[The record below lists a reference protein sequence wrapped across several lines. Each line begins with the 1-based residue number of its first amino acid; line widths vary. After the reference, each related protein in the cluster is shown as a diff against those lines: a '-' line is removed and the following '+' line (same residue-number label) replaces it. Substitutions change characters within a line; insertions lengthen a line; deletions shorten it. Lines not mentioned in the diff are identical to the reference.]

1 MLALR
6 IARNLSR
13 SAPAAVNA
21 GVSRAFAS
29 SRIAANEAGAGE
41 GDPVK
46 DVFTRVQRDFLALIE
61 RALAACDSSE
71 RWSFEVTVGGGR
83 SSISARSD
91 NSTGGRFR
99 SIASAYAA
107 HSSIIHFLRACQT
120 AAARSPPCTF

>member
-46 DVFTRVQRDFLALIE
+46 DVFTRVQRDFRRLMDATPG
-61 RALAACDSSE
+61 
-71 RWSFEVTVGGGR
+71 VKVPVGGSEEEIAKFAWKRYDAAYEVRARDVETRRARGRATPAFAR
-83 SSISARSD
+83 SSVRSVVIAR
-91 NSTGGRFR
+91 RFR
-99 SIASAYAA
+99 
-107 HSSIIHFLRACQT
+107 R
-120 AAARSPPCTF
+120 PPS